1 MNRLLCR
8 VRPVS
13 LLLGI
18 GLVLCLSVSHPLA
31 AQDIP
36 VTPPSTDNTIPL
48 VVPESTVVIPV
59 PITSDLLLSDDQ
71 FLAGGPWQGDQ
82 IQRLLEERLSPLA
95 HSTLEALSLIHI

>member
-36 VTPPSTDNTIPL
+36 CL
-48 VVPESTVVIPV
+48 LY
-59 PITSDLLLSDDQ
+59 TS
-71 FLAGGPWQGDQ
+71 
-82 IQRLLEERLSPLA
+82 RCV
-95 HSTLEALSLIHI
+95 